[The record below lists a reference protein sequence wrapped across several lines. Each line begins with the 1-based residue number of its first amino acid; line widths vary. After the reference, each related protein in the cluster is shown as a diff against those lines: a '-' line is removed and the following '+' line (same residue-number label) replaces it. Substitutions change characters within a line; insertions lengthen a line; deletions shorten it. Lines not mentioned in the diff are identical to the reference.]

1 MLEKNNREALQ
12 PILAWMREK
21 VEASPRERLRRLAP
35 TIRP

>member
-21 VEASPRERLRRLAP
+21 VEPDAAP
-35 TIRP
+35 SSQRPDAL